1 MKIDLLLKSVVINN
15 KLLPRLILLDFT
27 KDRIK
32 SSETIS
38 SWGQKNGNN
47 DIWKFCIKLSQ
58 YLIEAL
64 SVIS

>member
-32 SSETIS
+32 TSETIS
-38 SWGQKNGNN
+38 SWGQKNGSN

>member
-15 KLLPRLILLDFT
+15 ELLPRPILLDFT

-32 SSETIS
+32 TSKSVS

>member
-15 KLLPRLILLDFT
+15 QLLPRLILLDFT

-32 SSETIS
+32 TLESIS